1 MILFGLIEFLLVYM
15 ILKFNK
21 PQVTRK
27 DLRTGKEV
35 SMLVFVQSKMQLR
48 KIFDYETDQINES
61 MDVRE

>member
-1 MILFGLIEFLLVYM
+1 MILFGLIDFLLVYM